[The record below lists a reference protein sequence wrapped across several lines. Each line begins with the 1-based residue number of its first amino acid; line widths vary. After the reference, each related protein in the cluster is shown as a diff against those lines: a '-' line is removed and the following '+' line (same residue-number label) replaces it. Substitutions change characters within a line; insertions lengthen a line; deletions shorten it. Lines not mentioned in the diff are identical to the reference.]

1 LQRQKR
7 NRNLRKKQIQKQKQ
21 RKIDLVY
28 QMYQTIH
35 HNFPEIF
42 DWMSKIDDCRK
53 KSHYQLTA
61 VLTAC
66 LAMYLFKCGSRNAM
80 TDLHDDEQFKENY
93 TKIFKLPLPHPDTT
107 DNVIKKLDNAQI
119 EQLKVKMIDTL
130 IRRKVFYNQRF
141 RGQWYPVAIDA
152 TGAASFK
159 HKHCSQCL
167 SQTSKKGKT
176 TYSHKVVEAH
186 LVTYNG
192 FSISLATEWIE
203 NPADEKYN
211 KQDCE
216 RKAFIRIAE
225 KIKKAFPKLPIVIL
239 ADGLYPYEGFF
250 AVCKANKWGFIVTFK
265 EGNLPTV
272 WRKVNEQRNQQVA
285 NKQYEKLKKPDGSIE
300 ERHYRWVNK
309 IDYHGYDLNYLE
321 CDEIIIYSSSKEKE
335 SIKYKRFVHITNL
348 PLNTQNIKK
357 SSRTGRLR
365 WKIENEGFNTLKNG
379 GYCMKHKYSR
389 TSYLAMK
396 NDHQFM
402 QMASLINQLMVKTV
416 KFQNTYLRGKNHKT
430 LKRLWKDLV
439 AVMQWIALE
448 TARFETISMSRIQ
461 YRFVT

>member
-1 LQRQKR
+1 
-7 NRNLRKKQIQKQKQ
+7 
-21 RKIDLVY
+21 
-28 QMYQTIH
+28 MHETIH

-42 DWMSKIDDCRK
+42 DWMSEIDDCRK

-61 VLTAC
+61 LLTGC

-93 TKIFKLPLPHPDTT
+93 TKIFRLPLPHPDTT

-119 EQLKVKMIDTL
+119 EQLKVRMIQTL
-130 IRRKVFYNQRF
+130 VRRKVFYNQRF
-141 RGQWYPVAIDA
+141 RGKWYPIAIDG
-152 TGAASFK
+152 TGVASFQ

-167 SQTSKKGKT
+167 SQTSKKGKI

-216 RKAFIRIAE
+216 RKAFARIAE
-225 KIKKAFPKLPIVIL
+225 KLKKAFPQLPIIIL
-239 ADGLYPYEGFF
+239 GDGLYPYEGFF
-250 AVCKANKWGFIVTFK
+250 AICKANEWGFIVTFK

-272 WRKVNEQRNQQVA
+272 WRQVHEQWSQQVA
-285 NKQYEKLKKPDGSIE
+285 NKQYEKMKKPDGSIE

-309 IDYHGYDLNYLE
+309 INYRGYDLNYLE
-321 CDEIIIYSSSKEKE
+321 CDEIIIHSSGKDKE
-335 SIKYKRFVHITNL
+335 SIQYKRFVHITNL
-348 PLNTQNIKK
+348 PLNIQNIEN

-396 NDHQFM
+396 NYHQFM

-416 KFQNTYLRGKNHKT
+416 KFQETYLCGKNHKT
-430 LKRLWKDLV
+430 LRSLWKDLV
-439 AVMQWIALE
+439 AAMQWIALE
-448 TARFETISMSRIQ
+448 TACLETIRMSRIQ
-461 YRFVT
+461 CRFVT